1 MFLDD
6 LALVRESVK
15 KYGLARPVVDLG
27 GQTCPVVA
35 DYSRLPESP
44 FVRLEGRPFDWLDRE
59 YEIRNPELG
68 HPPIEDMPER
78 DAFGT
83 VICLSVL
90 EHVTN
95 PFEVF
100 RGLERVL
107 KVGGLLILS
116 TVFSYRYHPAPHD
129 YWRFSPECLNMLAE
143 GAGLNVLEC
152 DWSVRAL
159 LKQSDE
165 YNLVRGVYLVARK
178 ERNGNSNGNH

>member
-6 LALVRESVK
+6 LTLVRESAA
-15 KYGLARPVVDLG
+15 KYGLLRPVVDLG
-27 GQTCPVVA
+27 GQVAPVVA
-35 DYSRLPESP
+35 DYSRLPGQP
-44 FVRLEGRPFDWLDRE
+44 FVKLAGRPFDWLDPE

-68 HPPIEDMPER
+68 HPLIEDMPER

-83 VICLSVL
+83 AICLCVL

-100 RGLERVL
+100 AGLARVL
-107 KVGGLLILS
+107 KEGGLLILS
-116 TVFSYRYHPAPHD
+116 TVFAFRYHPAPRD
-129 YWRFSPECLNMLAE
+129 YWRFSPDCLRMLAE
-143 GAGLNVLEC
+143 SAGLSVLEC

-159 LKQSDE
+159 LKQQDE

-178 ERNGNSNGNH
+178 GAHDLN